1 MHKTHSALRVPDQNL
16 KIWKYMDF
24 QKFVSLLDKQALF
37 FGKVQMLQDNYEGS
51 LPVFARLVK
60 ASASKLSSNGNNTYS
75 NYVEDFLKL
84 LKATTLVNTWHIND
98 VESAAMWHLYS
109 NNNAGI
115 AIQSTYE
122 RLSESFRNN
131 KEDVVWISTVKYID
145 YNKDLSGLSNIF
157 EAFTCKRLS
166 FQHERELRAFT
177 SLLGRQFME
186 SLLDQSKRIT
196 PLPMTQEI
204 TQADRETTGKYIR
217 ISLDSLIERIY
228 LSPLS
233 EDWHIDLVK
242 SIARKHGINK
252 KIVRSELYSLY

>member
-1 MHKTHSALRVPDQNL
+1 MHRTHSALRVPDQNI
-16 KIWKYMDF
+16 KIWRYMDF

-37 FGKVQMLQDNYEGS
+37 FRKVKMLQDNYEGT

-60 ASASKLSSNGNNTYS
+60 ASMSKLFSNGNAYT
-75 NYVEDFLKL
+75 NYVDGLLKL
-84 LKATTLVNTWHIND
+84 LKATTLVNTWHMNE
-98 VESAAMWHLYS
+98 VESAAMWDLYS

-115 AIQSTYE
+115 AIQSTYK
-122 RLSESFRNN
+122 RLSESFGIN
-131 KEDVVWISTVKYID
+131 KKDDVWISTVKYID
-145 YNKDLSGLSNIF
+145 YSKGLSGFSDIF
-157 EAFTCKRLS
+157 GAFTCKRLS

-177 SLLGRQFME
+177 SLLGRQFMG

-252 KIVRSELYSLY
+252 KIVRSGLYSLY